1 MDDSQA
7 QALAEHWIAA
17 WNAHDLDA
25 VLAHF
30 HDDVV
35 FHSPLIP
42 QLVGEPS
49 GTVKGQDA
57 LRAYWTAGLQA
68 IPDLHFELLTVFNGV
83 DLVAIHYR
91 NQRGRCVWR
100 SAGWRATSSPKAG
113 ALTSSAKSGRDLD
126 PSLEGERHG
135 CL

>member
-7 QALAEHWIAA
+7 QALAKHWIAA

-91 NQRGRCVWR
+91 NQRGRLCVEVGRLDGDKFAEGWGAY
-100 SAGWRATSSPKAG
+100 SA
-113 ALTSSAKSGRDLD
+113 
-126 PSLEGERHG
+126 PS
-135 CL
+135 